1 MKKGDIQDLVSRS
14 GVTYNL
20 KAIRDLKTQLIP
32 NKGVGIRGQT
42 RTRGPGVPFL
52 RHSHQNNIISFRRFS
67 HYFLVLV
74 NYIKDWYPY
83 ASTFAYAVDPRLTNE
98 STGNHRHDQ

>member
-1 MKKGDIQDLVSRS
+1 MKEGDIQDLVSRS

-52 RHSHQNNIISFRRFS
+52 RHSHQNNIISLFTL
-67 HYFLVLV
+67 H
-74 NYIKDWYPY
+74 IKFENSWTHFNCIILFP
-83 ASTFAYAVDPRLTNE
+83 
-98 STGNHRHDQ
+98 